1 MQRNIVA
8 VILVVLLAL
17 PSACNTPSAEVKLL
31 FPETRPDLPVP
42 PEFELTLF
50 TKTFNDT
57 VYNVTG
63 DIRGYLFQD
72 CEVHISGTGLTIS
85 ESMFVNTQVFVGE
98 SRELTFEKSIFERL
112 NRYEKTVLNINESD
126 NISITDCIFR
136 HNFIGL
142 GIHSS
147 SASVASTRF
156 EYNNGHNAIVIGEGS
171 SAFVSGNYF
180 YGNFP
185 HAMLIMNREG
195 SPDAWVD
202 ITNNVIEKTG
212 EDAIDFEDY
221 RNALPSFVTGNVIVD
236 TGWSAVIVE
245 YNSWNADVTI
255 EDNWI
260 ENTGIDW
267 SLSVHDLQ
275 PDAFQPGWGH
285 GIFIEDSDNVV
296 ITRNRIVAAGENGI
310 EIRNGRDIRVE
321 NNGIDCAR
329 VAVSA
334 HRYHESSLD
343 RPFSPLW
350 PDEAGGSSVT
360 AVNNTIYGSSSEYEA
375 DESSEIFTQ

>member
-1 MQRNIVA
+1 MQRIIVS

-17 PSACNTPSAEVKLL
+17 PSACATPSGEVTLL

-42 PEFELTLF
+42 PEFELADF
-50 TKTFNDT
+50 TQTVSDT
-57 VYNVTG
+57 KYNVTE
-63 DIRGYLFQD
+63 DIRGYLFED

-85 ESMFVNTQVFVGE
+85 ESLFVNTQVFVGE
-98 SRELTFEKSIFERL
+98 SRELTFEKSIFEGL
-112 NRYEKTVLNINESD
+112 DRYEKTALNINESD
-126 NISITDCIFR
+126 NISITECIFR

-156 EYNNGHNAIVIGEGS
+156 EYNNGHNAIIIGEGS
-171 SAFVSGNYF
+171 SAVVSGSYF

-185 HAMLIMNREG
+185 HAMLIMNREE
-195 SPDAWVD
+195 SPAAQVNINDNTIVS
-202 ITNNVIEKTG
+202 TG

-221 RNALPSFVTGNVIVD
+221 RNTLPSFVTGNVIVD

-245 YNSWNADVTI
+245 YNSWDADITI

-267 SLSVHDLQ
+267 GLPVHDLQ

-285 GIFIEDSDNVV
+285 GIFIEDSDGVV
-296 ITRNRIVAAGENGI
+296 IRCNRIVDAGENGI
-310 EIRNGRDIRVE
+310 EVRNGRGIRVE
-321 NNGIDCAR
+321 NNGIDCAQ
-329 VAVSA
+329 VAVA
-334 HRYHESSLD
+334 VHRYHEASLS

-350 PDEAGGSSVT
+350 PDKAGGSSVT
-360 AVNNTIYGSSSEYEA
+360 AVNNTIYGSSREWEA